1 MKPLYI
7 IDATSYIYR
16 AFFAIRRLSTSDG
29 RPTNAIYGFI
39 SMLSRVYKDFDP
51 ERVCLVF
58 DAKEKTFRHKMY
70 PAYKA
75 TRSAPPEGLVE
86 QIPAV
91 HEIAKAFCVPV
102 LSVPGFE
109 ADDVIGTLAARE
121 AAAGRECVIITGDK
135 DLMQLV
141 SDRVT
146 LYDTMKEQRTDTAG
160 VRARFGVGPAHVADV
175 LALAGDSS
183 DNIPGVRGVGEKT
196 ATGLVSRYGRVEE
209 IYADLSRVENVKL
222 REKLEASREDALLS
236 KKLATIVTDVPLDL
250 AEDALAARPPDRE
263 RIEEILRR
271 FEITKVPLPGPA
283 RAPEGPRAAGA
294 DSAEKKIRALA
305 ERDYVTV
312 LDMQALG
319 EALAAVRAAEIV
331 SIDTETTS
339 VEPVRA
345 ALVGVSLGV
354 GGGRAFYIP
363 IAHLGLDAPRQL
375 RWEDV
380 RGPLAEALDKK
391 ALAAQNAKYDLI
403 VLSRHG
409 LPLKIGDD
417 TMIVSYLLD
426 PEAQSHGL
434 RALARLYLSYD
445 ILSFDEVVGKRQ
457 KEGAF
462 ADLPVDIA
470 SRYSCEDA
478 DVTHRLRDALLP
490 KLTGPLLA
498 LYREVEMPLVPI
510 LARMEMAGMRVD
522 PKRLEA
528 LSAEL
533 GASMKR
539 TAEEIFAAAGTEFN
553 IGSPRQLADVLF
565 NRLGLRTVKN
575 TKTGPSTDSEV
586 LEELAAEHEL
596 PGKVLAYRSFQKLK
610 DTYLDAFPALVNRKT
625 GRIHCSFNQTVTA
638 TGRLSSSQP
647 NLQNIPIR
655 TPIGRM
661 IREAFCAPDGR
672 TLISADYSQIELRV
686 LAHLSGDKTLLRA
699 FENGEDIHARTASEV
714 FGVEIGRV
722 TSDQRRAAKT
732 INFGIVY
739 GMGAFRL
746 ARELGIKRTEAQE
759 YIDSYFARIPG
770 VRRYLDSI
778 ISNARAE
785 GSVKTITGRVRYVP
799 NLNSRNPQARQG
811 AERVATNTPIQG
823 SAADIMKL
831 SMIRLDGTVSRKAD
845 LLLQVHDE
853 LVFEVDAQDA
863 GTLAAEIRKTM
874 ETAVLLS
881 VPLKVDV
888 GTGKTWADAH

>member
-1 MKPLYI
+1 LKPLYI

-39 SMLSRVYKDFDP
+39 SMLARVYKDFEP
-51 ERVCLVF
+51 ERICLVF
-58 DAKEKTFRHKMY
+58 DAKEKTFRHEMY

-75 TRSAPPEGLVE
+75 TRSAPPEGLIE
-86 QIPAV
+86 QIPAI
-91 HEIAKAFCVPV
+91 HEIVSAFCVPV

-109 ADDVIGTLAARE
+109 ADDVIGTLAAHE
-121 AAAGRECVIITGDK
+121 AAAARECVIITGDK

-141 SDRVT
+141 GARVT
-146 LYDTMKEQRTDTAG
+146 LYDTMKEQRTDEDG
-160 VRARFGVGPAHVADV
+160 VRARFGVEPTRVADV

-196 ATGLVSRYGRVEE
+196 AIELVSKHGAVEE
-209 IYADLSRVENVKL
+209 IYSDLGRVENARL

-236 KKLATIVTDVPLDL
+236 KKLATIVTNLPLDL
-250 AEDALAARPPDRE
+250 AEDALAARPPDRG

-283 RAPEGPRAAGA
+283 QAKEDKEAVVAAGA
-294 DSAEKKIRALA
+294 QEKIRALA

-312 LDMQALG
+312 LDRKTLDR
-319 EALAAVRAAEIV
+319 ALAAVRGASVV

-339 VEPVRA
+339 AEPVRA
-345 ALVGVSLGV
+345 SLVGVSLGV

-363 IAHLGLDAPRQL
+363 LAHRGLDAPRQL
-375 RWEDV
+375 RWDEV
-380 RGPLAEALDKK
+380 RGPLAAALEGKP
-391 ALAAQNAKYDLI
+391 LLAQNAKYDLV
-403 VLSRHG
+403 VLWRHG
-409 LPLKIGDD
+409 LYLRIGDD
-417 TMIVSYLLD
+417 TMIASYLLD

-434 RALARLYLSYD
+434 RALAKLYLGYEV
-445 ILSFDEVVGKRQ
+445 LSFDEVIGKRQ

-478 DVTHRLRDALLP
+478 DVTHRLRDVLLP
-490 KLTGPLLA
+490 KLDPSLLS
-498 LYREVEMPLVPI
+498 LYRDVEMPLVPI
-510 LARMEMAGMRVD
+510 LARMESVGVRVD
-522 PKRLEA
+522 PKRLGA

-533 GASMKR
+533 GSSMQR
-539 TAEEIFAAAGTEFN
+539 TAGEIFAAAGTEFN
-553 IGSPRQLADVLF
+553 IRSPRQLADVLF
-565 NRLGLRTVKN
+565 GRLGLRTVKN

-586 LEELAAEHEL
+586 LEELAAEHEV

-610 DTYLDAFPALVNRKT
+610 DTYLDALPALVNPKT

-655 TPIGRM
+655 TPVGRM
-661 IREAFCAPDGR
+661 IREAFCAADGR

-686 LAHLSGDKTLLRA
+686 LAYLSGDRTLLRA
-699 FENGEDIHARTASEV
+699 FENGEDVHARTASEV
-714 FGVEIGRV
+714 FGVDIARV
-722 TSDQRRAAKT
+722 TPDQRRAAKT

-746 ARELGIKRTEAQE
+746 AREMGIKRAEAQE

-770 VRRYLDSI
+770 VRRYLDSVI
-778 ISNARAE
+778 EKARAE
-785 GSVKTITGRVRYVP
+785 GTVRTITGRVRFVP
-799 NLNSRNPQARQG
+799 NLGSRNPQTRQG
-811 AERVATNTPIQG
+811 AERIATNTPIQG
-823 SAADIMKL
+823 SAADIMKTA
-831 SMIRLDGTVSRKAD
+831 MIRLDGTVGGKAD

-853 LVFEVDAQDA
+853 LVFEADAAEADA
-863 GTLAAEIRKTM
+863 LAEEIRKTM
-874 ETAVLLS
+874 ESAVTLS